1 MYEYGTLKVDR
12 NQSSLVL
19 SDEET
24 ARYSR
29 DGYVVKAGLFS
40 AEEVNA
46 LNRIVRDD
54 PVVAEAV
61 YGRQDAQGG
70 TTELALWRD
79 LQEDMFSDAARCER
93 VVGSVEKLL
102 GGKVAF
108 FHAKLTLKRPRLG
121 GAWDWHQDYGY
132 WYRSGFLFPHMASVF
147 IALDA
152 SKKHNGCLQVLRG
165 SHELGR
171 IEHGVNA
178 EQIGADMSR
187 VAAARQQL
195 ELVYVEMDPGDA
207 LFFHCNLLHAS
218 GPNKSDQTRNILLCC
233 YNRADNV
240 PFLDEPTNAT
250 TPIEIVPDDL
260 IMRYADRP
268 ISTGKS
274 FHDGSR
280 AR

>member
-1 MYEYGTLKVDR
+1 MKVV
-12 NQSSLVL
+12 QEQASKIL
-19 SDEET
+19 SDEE
-24 ARYSR
+24 AAAFSR
-29 DGYVVKAGLFS
+29 DGYVVRKGLFS
-40 AEEVNA
+40 AEEVHA

-61 YGRQDAQGG
+61 YGRKDAQGG

-79 LQEDMFSDAARCER
+79 LQEDMFSDAARSER
-93 VVGSVEKLL
+93 LVRSVEKVL
-102 GGKVAF
+102 GGPVAF

-147 IALDA
+147 IALDP
-152 SKKHNGCLQVLRG
+152 SNEDNGCLQVLRG
-165 SHELGR
+165 SHALGR

-178 EQIGADMSR
+178 EQIGADMAR
-187 VAAARQQL
+187 VTAAKQKL
-195 ELVYVEMDPGDA
+195 ESVHVEMDSGDA

-218 GPNKSDQTRNILLCC
+218 GRNRSDQTRNILLCC

-240 PFLDEPTNAT
+240 PFLDDPTNAT
-250 TPIEIVPDDL
+250 TPIEVVPDDM
-260 IMRYADRP
+260 IMRYADQP
-268 ISTGKS
+268 ISRGKS
-274 FHDGSR
+274 FHDGSP

>member
-1 MYEYGTLKVDR
+1 MKVVQEDA
-12 NQSSLVL
+12 SKIL
-19 SDEET
+19 SDQE
-24 ARYSR
+24 AAAFSR
-29 DGYVVKAGLFS
+29 DGYVVRKGLFS
-40 AEEVNA
+40 ADEVQA

-61 YGRQDAQGG
+61 YGRKDAQGG

-79 LQEDMFSDAARCER
+79 LQEDMFSDAARSER
-93 VVGSVEKLL
+93 LVRSVEKVL
-102 GGKVAF
+102 GGPVAF

-147 IALDA
+147 IALDP
-152 SKKHNGCLQVLRG
+152 SNRDNGCLQVLRG
-165 SHELGR
+165 SHALGR

-178 EQIGADMSR
+178 EQIGADMTR
-187 VAAARQQL
+187 VTAAKQKL
-195 ELVYVEMDPGDA
+195 ECVHVEMDPGDA

-218 GPNKSDQTRNILLCC
+218 GPNSSDRTRNVLLCC

-240 PFLDEPTNAT
+240 PFFDEPANAT
-250 TPIEIVPDDL
+250 APIEVVPDDM

-268 ISTGKS
+268 ISRGKS
-274 FHDGSR
+274 FHDGSP

>member
-1 MYEYGTLKVDR
+1 MDQM
-12 NQSSLVL
+12 QSSAVL
-19 SDEET
+19 SDGEAT
-24 ARYSR
+24 AFSR
-29 DGYVVKAGLFS
+29 DGYVVRKGLFTVD
-40 AEEVNA
+40 EVNA

-54 PVVAEAV
+54 PVVAESV
-61 YGRQDAQGG
+61 YGRKDADGG

-79 LQEDMFSDAARCER
+79 LQEDMFSDAARSER

-147 IALDA
+147 IALDP
-152 SKKHNGCLQVLRG
+152 SNEVNGCLQVLRG
-165 SHELGR
+165 SHDLGR

-187 VAAARQQL
+187 VTAATQKL

-240 PFLDEPTNAT
+240 PFLEDPTNAT

-260 IMRYADRP
+260 IMRYADQP
-268 ISTGKS
+268 ISRGKS
-274 FHDGSR
+274 FHDGTP

>member
-1 MYEYGTLKVDR
+1 MKVVQEDA
-12 NQSSLVL
+12 SKIL
-19 SDEET
+19 SDEE
-24 ARYSR
+24 AAAFAR
-29 DGYVVKAGLFS
+29 DGYVVRKGLFS
-40 AEEVNA
+40 EDEVTA

-61 YGRQDAQGG
+61 YGRKDAQGG

-79 LQEDMFSDAARCER
+79 LQEDMFSDAARSER
-93 VVGSVEKLL
+93 LVRSVEKVL
-102 GGKVAF
+102 GGPVAF
-108 FHAKLTLKRPRLG
+108 FHAKLTLKRPKLG

-147 IALDA
+147 IALDP
-152 SKKHNGCLQVLRG
+152 SNRDNGCLQVLRG
-165 SHELGR
+165 SHALGR

-178 EQIGADMSR
+178 EQIGADMTR
-187 VAAARQQL
+187 VTAAKQKL
-195 ELVYVEMDPGDA
+195 ESVHVEMDPGDA

-218 GPNKSDQTRNILLCC
+218 GRNRSDQTRNILLCC

-240 PFLDEPTNAT
+240 PFFDEPTNAT
-250 TPIEIVPDDL
+250 MPIDVVPDDM

-268 ISTGKS
+268 ISRGKS
-274 FHDGSR
+274 FHDGSP

>member
-1 MYEYGTLKVDR
+1 MDQKP
-12 NQSSLVL
+12 SSRVL
-19 SDEET
+19 SDRE
-24 ARYSR
+24 AAAFSR
-29 DGYVVKAGLFS
+29 EGYVVRKGLFS
-40 AEEVNA
+40 ADEVNA

-79 LQEDMFSDAARCER
+79 MQEDMFGDAARSKR

-108 FHAKLTLKRPRLG
+108 FHAKLTLKRPGLG

-147 IALDA
+147 VALDP
-152 SKKHNGCLQVLRG
+152 SKIRNGCLQVLRG

-178 EQIGADMSR
+178 EQIGADMAR
-187 VAAARQQL
+187 VTAAMQNL
-195 ELVYVEMDPGDA
+195 ELVHVEMDPGDA

-218 GPNKSDQTRNILLCC
+218 GQNTSDQSRNVLLCC

-240 PFLDEPTNAT
+240 PFFDEPTNAT
-250 TPIEIVPDDL
+250 TPIDIVPDDM
-260 IMRYADRP
+260 IMRYAGRP
-268 ISTGKS
+268 ISRGTS
-274 FHDGSR
+274 FHDGSP